1 MLQYRHVG
9 GGGEDCLPRKF
20 QPGNVSLITEWTYA
34 LETGL
39 VEMLLQS
46 EHRTLDPE
54 EAGEGASGGVAGG
67 WVPGGRLLE
76 AVLGGPGAGLA
87 AASGLL
93 AGQIGKACPEESLPS
108 LHLTSHPAPA
118 PLPQTFSTSPHSR
131 AASFTRSGTPRTAST
146 TSFIRLATTGCRGP
160 PT

>member
-20 QPGNVSLITEWTYA
+20 QPGNASVITEWTYA

-54 EAGEGASGGVAGG
+54 EAGEGASGGRGGWVAGG
-67 WVPGGRLLE
+67 CWRRCWVGQGPAWLL
-76 AVLGGPGAGLA
+76 
-87 AASGLL
+87 
-93 AGQIGKACPEESLPS
+93 
-108 LHLTSHPAPA
+108 
-118 PLPQTFSTSPHSR
+118 PLV
-131 AASFTRSGTPRTAST
+131 
-146 TSFIRLATTGCRGP
+146 C
-160 PT
+160 

>member
-20 QPGNVSLITEWTYA
+20 QAGNVSIITEWTYA

-54 EAGEGASGGVAGG
+54 EAGECGLVAGWLVVAVGRQLYG
-67 WVPGGRLLE
+67 WYILLLRCL
-76 AVLGGPGAGLA
+76 VGQGQGAA
-87 AASGLL
+87 WLL
-93 AGQIGKACPEESLPS
+93 PPQAC
-108 LHLTSHPAPA
+108 
-118 PLPQTFSTSPHSR
+118 
-131 AASFTRSGTPRTAST
+131 
-146 TSFIRLATTGCRGP
+146 
-160 PT
+160 

>member
-20 QPGNVSLITEWTYA
+20 QPGNTSVITDWTYA

-54 EAGEGASGGVAGG
+54 EAGEWGWLTCWLGVPVGRRVGGG
-67 WVPGGRLLE
+67 WM
-76 AVLGGPGAGLA
+76 
-87 AASGLL
+87 
-93 AGQIGKACPEESLPS
+93 
-108 LHLTSHPAPA
+108 LHLRCLVVQGR
-118 PLPQTFSTSPHSR
+118 PLQ
-131 AASFTRSGTPRTAST
+131 G
-146 TSFIRLATTGCRGP
+146 GCCL
-160 PT
+160 